1 MNIIEVT
8 HVSMEFKHHLLF
20 DNLSFSCQKGQIIG
34 IVGENGSG
42 KSVLFKLI
50 AGFLKPAKGQ
60 ITVKQTEITKTNS
73 FPENLGVLIEEPSFL
88 AELTGFENLKL
99 LSSIKNKLSD
109 TEIHSTMKSV
119 NLFSEKDKKV
129 QAYSLGMKKK
139 LGIAQAIMEYQD
151 VILLDEPMNGLDE
164 KSIIKIRQL
173 LRKMA
178 EEGATILLAS
188 HNKEDIHELC
198 NRVYRIEQKVLIEI
212 PIHS

>member
-8 HVSMEFKHHLLF
+8 HVSMKFKHHLLF
-20 DNLSFSCQKGQIIG
+20 DNLSFSCKKGQIIG

-60 ITVKQTEITKTNS
+60 ITVKQTEITKTNT
-73 FPENLGVLIEEPSFL
+73 FPETLGVLIEEPSFL

-178 EEGATILLAS
+178 EEGTTILLAS

-198 NRVYRIEQKVLIEI
+198 NRVYRIEQKELIEI
-212 PIHS
+212 PIYS